1 MAPTALCVPNLRQKY
16 AAISEFPPTLHA
28 FFRACAAASAYRR
41 NAGFAFFPKIVPF
54 GDGALSLRLIFSNV
68 ERLREKFAEVYGGGG
83 ETEVFFAPGRV
94 CFLGDHLDYNGG
106 TVLTFALP
114 MGVYA
119 AVRYRDDDVLRLFSE
134 RGDGASVAHR
144 PGQIVETSWVR
155 YPAGVY
161 DYLLGADRPEN
172 DAWKGYNVRGADV
185 YYHSTLPIGA
195 GLSSSAALEVV
206 TAFALLY
213 PLFGEKTDKVE
224 IARLCKRVEN
234 RFVGVNCG
242 IMDQFSVALGLPDRL
257 LTLDCSDESHRFSAV
272 DLEGVV
278 WVAMNT
284 NVPRALR
291 ESKYNE
297 RRAECE
303 TALAAMRENRPS
315 LRALAHADVAA
326 VRAAKLPENVRK
338 RAEYV
343 VEEQARVMDCIAAL
357 KRGDVEKV
365 GRLMN
370 ESHAG
375 LQGLYE
381 VTGTHLDAL
390 CAAARSAPGA
400 VGARMT
406 GAGFGGCAIALVIAG
421 AETEFIRSVGE
432 NYRRATGMEA
442 DFYVVRPSPGVR
454 RLGD

>member
-1 MAPTALCVPNLRQKY
+1 MD
-16 AAISEFPPTLHA
+16 S
-28 FFRACAAASAYRR
+28 
-41 NAGFAFFPKIVPF
+41 
-54 GDGALSLRLIFSNV
+54 
-68 ERLREKFAEVYGGGG
+68 LREKFSRVYGAGG
-83 ETEVFFAPGRV
+83 ETEIFFAPGRV

-119 AVRYRDDDVLRLFSE
+119 TVRYRNDGVLRLFSE
-134 RGDGASVAHR
+134 RGGNNVVEHR
-144 PGQIVETSWVR
+144 LGQNVETAWAR

-161 DYLLGADRPEN
+161 EYLLGQDRPCEGGM
-172 DAWKGYNVRGADV
+172 ACAGYNVSGADV

-195 GLSSSAALEVV
+195 GLSSSAALEIV

-213 PLFGEKTDKVE
+213 PIYGKEIDKSE

-242 IMDQFSVALGLPDRL
+242 IMDQFSVALGREGHL
-257 LTLDCSDESHRFSAV
+257 LILDCSDESYTFSPAG
-272 DLEGVV
+272 LEDWV

-303 TALAAMRENRPS
+303 TALNALREKNPS
-315 LRALAHADVAA
+315 LRAPAHADKAMLDAA
-326 VRAAKLPENVRK
+326 ELSPNVRK

-343 VEEQARVMDCIAAL
+343 VEEQARVVECIAAL
-357 KRGDVEKV
+357 KRGDVQTI

-375 LQGLYE
+375 LQTLYE
-381 VTGTHLDAL
+381 VTGRHLDAL
-390 CAAARSAPGA
+390 CSAAQKAPGA

-406 GAGFGGCAIALVIAG
+406 GAGFGGCAIALVA
-421 AETEFIRSVGE
+421 AEAQTEFIRSVGE
-432 NYRRATGMEA
+432 SYLQATGMNA
-442 DFYVVRPSPGVR
+442 DFYVVRPSAGVR
-454 RLGD
+454 RVDE